1 MLTRILTL
9 AIAIASTTTAH
20 ATTEQDV
27 YEKLWSKRAVD
38 AAAPGAFLK
47 PKAACV
53 CMDGGPSNHKLG
65 TLAKS
70 GDAGFC
76 GVPQFDG
83 GGNLVVVNFCYV
95 FEYIGK

>member
-20 ATTEQDV
+20 ATTQDV
-27 YEKLWSKRAVD
+27 YEKLWSKRAAD
-38 AAAPGAFLK
+38 ATDITTFLK

-53 CMDGGPSNHKLG
+53 CMDGGPFDHKLG
-65 TLAKS
+65 AFAKS
-70 GDAGFC
+70 GNAGFC

-83 GGNLVVVNFCYV
+83 GGDLVGVSFCYV